1 MSEPDAVPLPR
12 AGEVFFD
19 VRGEARTMRLSWYAD
34 SAVAVFSI
42 WQGNRC
48 TGTFR
53 LPFADL
59 DRMIATLQIGPPGQA
74 AVGRRTEMPGY
85 LAESGAYGAG
95 EYGAGEYGAAGYA
108 DFGYGSSGYP
118 GQWPGEVGAD
128 GYGPADYPPG
138 GYGAAGYER
147 ADYGT
152 TEYAGADFD
161 GTGYDGGDYLPADEY
176 ADTDYVAS
184 EYGPGEYGPGEYGPG
199 EYGPGEYGPGEYG
212 PGEYGPGEY
221 GPGEYGP
228 GEYPDYA
235 SGADPVA
242 EHPFDEAGY
251 QSSAEYWAGSYGQSG
266 PVDQPGLA
274 GRYGDVEP
282 IGRLDGGRAGS
293 GRHRSAD
300 LPGVP
305 GTEPVGTEPGWG
317 ERNGDPADL
326 PAVSAQRLSPPA
338 VEVRADAEGPA
349 GEADLT
355 GLRSVSA
362 GHTPARR

>member
-1 MSEPDAVPLPR
+1 
-12 AGEVFFD
+12 
-19 VRGEARTMRLSWYAD
+19 MRLSWYAD

-74 AVGRRTEMPGY
+74 AVGRRAEMPGY

-95 EYGAGEYGAAGYA
+95 EYGAGEYGAAGYPATDYA
-108 DFGYGSSGYP
+108 DFGYGSSGHP

-128 GYGPADYPPG
+128 DYGPGDYLPG
-138 GYGAAGYER
+138 AYGAAGYEG

-152 TEYAGADFD
+152 AEYAGADYD
-161 GTGYDGGDYLPADEY
+161 GTGWDGGDYLPADEY
-176 ADTDYVAS
+176 ADTDYAA
-184 EYGPGEYGPGEYGPG
+184 
-199 EYGPGEYGPGEYG
+199 
-212 PGEYGPGEY
+212 GEY

-228 GEYPDYA
+228 GEYPGYA
-235 SGADPVA
+235 AGEYAAGADPVA

-251 QSSAEYWAGSYGQSG
+251 QSAAEYWAGSYGQSG

-274 GRYGDVEP
+274 GLARPALETAGRSGDVEP

-305 GTEPVGTEPGWG
+305 GTEPVGTEPAGAEPGWD

-326 PAVSAQRLSPPA
+326 PAVSAQWLSPPA
-338 VEVRADAEGPA
+338 VEGRADAEGAA
-349 GEADLT
+349 GGVDLT
-355 GLRSVSA
+355 GLPSVSA
-362 GHTPARR
+362 GNTPARR